1 MTASRTALHAS
12 FTIERLYDAAP
23 ARVFA
28 AWGDQALKR
37 RWFACHPDWS
47 TEHVLDFRVGGRETI
62 RTGPGV
68 GSGIGSAGGT
78 VHLCEALYHD
88 IVPDRRIVYSYAMH
102 LDDRRI
108 SVSLVTLEFRPV
120 LAGTM
125 QVLTEQGAFLDGWED
140 VKGREEGTRIGLDG
154 LAAVLRQ
161 LAA

>member
-1 MTASRTALHAS
+1 MTADRTAHHAS
-12 FTIERLYDAAP
+12 FTIERNYDAAP

-28 AWGDQALKR
+28 AWGDLALKR

-47 TEHVLDFRVGGRETI
+47 TEHALDFRVGGRETI
-62 RTGPGV
+62 RTGP
-68 GSGIGSAGGT
+68 AGGT

-102 LDDRRI
+102 LDDCRI
-108 SVSLVTLEFRPV
+108 SVSLVTLEFRP
-120 LAGTM
+120 LPGGTM